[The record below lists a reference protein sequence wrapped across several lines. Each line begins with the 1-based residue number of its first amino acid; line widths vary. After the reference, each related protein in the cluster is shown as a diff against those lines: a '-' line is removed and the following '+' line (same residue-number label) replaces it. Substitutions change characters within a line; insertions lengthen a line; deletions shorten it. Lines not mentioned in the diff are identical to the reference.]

1 MDIEQETFQYPWN
14 RRENARWEIIAILT
28 NYVILHFKPGLE
40 E

>member
-1 MDIEQETFQYPWN
+1 MEL
-14 RRENARWEIIAILT
+14 RRENARWEIIAIFT